1 MSDIITSKEVRI
13 LKYNYE
19 NGKLTIYLEE
29 ELDISSCKI
38 IRGVIDGY
46 IMKYQPY
53 ELVLDLSGVKFMDSS
68 GIGLIIGRYNLI
80 KLLDSKMKVINASDN
95 IKRIIELSN
104 IKLECV
110 QYEWELYKN
119 RIKI

>member
-1 MSDIITSKEVRI
+1 M
-13 LKYNYE
+13 KYNYE

-29 ELDISSCKI
+29 ELDISSCKV
-38 IRGVIDGY
+38 IRGIIDGY

-80 KLLDSKMKVINASDN
+80 KLLDSKMTVVNAAEN
-95 IKRIIELSN
+95 IRTIIELSN

-110 QYEWELYKN
+110 RYEQ
-119 RIKI
+119 

>member
-1 MSDIITSKEVRI
+1 M
-13 LKYNYE
+13 KYNYE

-38 IRGVIDGY
+38 IRGGID
-46 IMKYQPY
+46 
-53 ELVLDLSGVKFMDSS
+53 EFGVKFMDSS

-80 KLLDSKMKVINASDN
+80 KLLDSKMKVVNAADN

-110 QYEWELYKN
+110 QYE
-119 RIKI
+119 

>member
-1 MSDIITSKEVRI
+1 M
-13 LKYNYE
+13 KYNYE
-19 NGKLTIYLEE
+19 NGKLVIYLEE
-29 ELDISSCKI
+29 ELDISSCKV
-38 IRGVIDGY
+38 IRGIIDGY

-80 KLLDSKMKVINASDN
+80 KLLDSKMTVVNATDN
-95 IKRIIELSN
+95 IRRVIELSN

-110 QYEWELYKN
+110 RYE
-119 RIKI
+119 

>member
-1 MSDIITSKEVRI
+1 MR
-13 LKYNYE
+13 YNYE

-29 ELDISSCKI
+29 ELDISSCKVV
-38 IRGVIDGY
+38 RGIIDGY

-53 ELVLDLSGVKFMDSS
+53 ELVLDLAGVKFMDSS

-80 KLLDSKMKVINASDN
+80 KLLDCKMTIANAGDN
-95 IKRIIELSN
+95 IKRLIELSN

-110 QYEWELYKN
+110 
-119 RIKI
+119 